1 MKHAWLI
8 ELSVILTGAVLSF
21 MSIKMALIMMV
32 FVGVVGMSLLMGAMK
47 NPMVILR
54 HKNPLAWKKNVL
66 GNLFAHV
73 TWVSLVLT
81 LRCLLHTLTTTGSM
95 NFILLFLGYYSFLSM
110 LMMVALVFKHG
121 FYLMPVIVAPGLL
134 DDISFPLAGIP
145 IVDCLLETGGWNN
158 GSMLLL
164 SMMTY
169 SMIFVLL
176 YDRFMHG
183 KWRTLRLRDL
193 FLFGSMLSVLLLRY
207 GDYAPTFVNGQGYV
221 DACCHMS
228 VTMINRVEGGLAYVL
243 PYVLL
248 VFYAVDDVRNMRNNK
263 TMILTRL
270 SGYKEYVNMESK
282 ILLRDVLVSSMTF
295 NSVLMVGL
303 ERSMSLN
310 TLEVCLRNV
319 IIVGLFSEIFLVL
332 LKWIKEQEAIV
343 STMAMMFVMCFSG
356 MLAIYRQRAIACY
369 NLFTFDVIYSEYTG
383 GSWVIL
389 FVYLGM
395 MIVLEIF
402 RRMVK

>member
-1 MKHAWLI
+1 
-8 ELSVILTGAVLSF
+8 
-21 MSIKMALIMMV
+21 
-32 FVGVVGMSLLMGAMK
+32 
-47 NPMVILR
+47 
-54 HKNPLAWKKNVL
+54 
-66 GNLFAHV
+66 
-73 TWVSLVLT
+73 
-81 LRCLLHTLTTTGSM
+81 
-95 NFILLFLGYYSFLSM
+95 
-110 LMMVALVFKHG
+110 
-121 FYLMPVIVAPGLL
+121 
-134 DDISFPLAGIP
+134 
-145 IVDCLLETGGWNN
+145 
-158 GSMLLL
+158 
-164 SMMTY
+164 
-169 SMIFVLL
+169 
-176 YDRFMHG
+176 
-183 KWRTLRLRDL
+183 
-193 FLFGSMLSVLLLRY
+193 
-207 GDYAPTFVNGQGYV
+207 
-221 DACCHMS
+221 
-228 VTMINRVEGGLAYVL
+228 MINRVEGGLAYVL

-248 VFYAVDDVRNMRNNK
+248 VFYAVDDGRNMRNNK